1 MTPVEK
7 AQAVAAAQD
16 ILGVATHATEVELRS
31 AWKKLA
37 FEMHPDRGT
46 GTSHELANIN
56 TAYNLLRIRSRQL
69 YPNTK
74 PANSTT
80 RKQPAPSTTTPK
92 QVRPRPVV
100 SVKITPLTELV
111 TARCRKVLNDG
122 GETQADHVPEAIRR
136 SGREIEY
143 LVTSHLAHGV
153 NRIALPICDYSGTRK
168 SNTRTITFSASASGS
183 GTFKIPE
190 HLRRDL
196 FPGARDV
203 RIHFAK
209 TGV

>member
-7 AQAVAAAQD
+7 AQAVAAAQET
-16 ILGVATHATEVELRS
+16 LGVAAHATEVELRS

-69 YPNTK
+69 YPDAK
-74 PANSTT
+74 PGSSTT
-80 RKQPAPSTTTPK
+80 RKQPTPSTIVPK

-100 SVKITPLTELV
+100 NAKITQLTELV

-122 GETQADHVPEAIRR
+122 AETQQDHVPEAIRR
-136 SGREIEY
+136 SGREVEY
-143 LVTSHLAHGV
+143 LVTSRLAQGV

-168 SNTRTITFSASASGS
+168 SNTRTITFSASTSGS
-183 GTFKIPE
+183 GTFTIPE
-190 HLRRDL
+190 QLRRDL

>member
-7 AQAVAAAQD
+7 AQAVAQAQEM
-16 ILGVATHATEVELRS
+16 LGVAAHATEVELRK

-56 TAYNLLRIRSRQL
+56 TAYNLLKMRSRQL
-69 YPNTK
+69 YPNAA
-74 PANSTT
+74 PANSPTD
-80 RKQPAPSTTTPK
+80 KGPASPRVVPT
-92 QVRPRPVV
+92 QVRQRPAV
-100 SVKITPLTELV
+100 STRVTPLTELV
-111 TARCRKVLNDG
+111 TARCRKILNDG
-122 GETQADHVPEAIRR
+122 GETQADHVPKAMRR

-143 LVTSHLAHGV
+143 LVPSRLAKGV
-153 NRIALPICDYSGTRK
+153 NRIALPVCDYSGKNRANTRK
-168 SNTRTITFSASASGS
+168 ITFSASDSGS
-183 GTFKIPE
+183 GTFTIPE
-190 HLRRDL
+190 HLRRDI

-209 TGV
+209 SGT